1 MCKRKIAWLFAKSQT
16 RKNEKKKEKKKQVM
30 VLIVYL
36 RDSPQSACSI
46 MEDGG

>member
-1 MCKRKIAWLFAKSQT
+1 MQGEDCLVLFAKVENNT
-16 RKNEKKKEKKKQVM
+16 DNKKKQVM

-36 RDSPQSACSI
+36 RDRPQSACSI